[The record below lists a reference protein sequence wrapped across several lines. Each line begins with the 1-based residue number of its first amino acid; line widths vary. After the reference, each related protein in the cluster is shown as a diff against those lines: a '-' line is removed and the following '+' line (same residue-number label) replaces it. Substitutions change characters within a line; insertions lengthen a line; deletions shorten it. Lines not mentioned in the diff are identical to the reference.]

1 MRRFAIGDIHGGSE
15 TFRALILR
23 INPRC
28 DDRIYLLGD
37 YIDRGP
43 DSKGVIDAII
53 AMQETGC
60 DIRPLRGNHED
71 MLIRNLTDDH
81 DLYSWTWTKN
91 WGQKTLFSFG
101 VRSLEALP
109 VQYRRFFAGLPCCYA
124 DGEFILVHAGV
135 DLSLDDPAN
144 DTPVEHMVWERSY
157 FPEDQPSSHQRVV
170 CGHRVHTL
178 DQVKSTLTQQII
190 SIDNGAFT
198 NKQPDYGN
206 LLALNLD
213 TLQLT
218 VQPWIDRKAEW

>member
-1 MRRFAIGDIHGGSE
+1 MRRYAIGDIHGGSQ
-15 TFRALILR
+15 TFLALIR
-23 INPRC
+23 QISPRH
-28 DDRIYLLGD
+28 DDRVYLLGD
-37 YIDRGP
+37 YIGRGP

-53 AMQETGC
+53 AMQEAGC

-81 DLYSWTWTKN
+81 DLYSWGWTKN
-91 WGQKTLFSFG
+91 WGQQTLFSFG
-101 VRSLEALP
+101 VKSLEALP
-109 VQYRRFFAGLPCCYA
+109 VHYRKFFVGLPCCYA

-135 DLSLDDPAN
+135 NLGFDDPVN
-144 DTPVEHMVWERSY
+144 DTPIEHMVWERSY
-157 FPEDQPSSHQRVV
+157 IPEDQPSSRQRVV
-170 CGHRVHTL
+170 CGHHVHTL

-190 SIDNGAFT
+190 SLDNGAFT